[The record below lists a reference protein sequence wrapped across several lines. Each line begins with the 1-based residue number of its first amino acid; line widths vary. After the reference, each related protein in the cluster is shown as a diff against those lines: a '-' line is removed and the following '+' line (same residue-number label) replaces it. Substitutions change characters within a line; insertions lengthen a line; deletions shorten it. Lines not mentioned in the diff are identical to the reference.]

1 METTATLHGAVVCGC
16 RAILIFFRFL
26 QNGFDIVGLL
36 CDKNDMS
43 NTQTTKGNAMNVEL
57 IQAIQGK
64 LIDIATE
71 NGIDLADE
79 FKTRKAWKD
88 FVLSFTVKAV
98 MDVMHWDVRNAYD
111 AVLGDG
117 KFQELADGVWET
129 VNAN

>member
-1 METTATLHGAVVCGC
+1 
-16 RAILIFFRFL
+16 
-26 QNGFDIVGLL
+26 
-36 CDKNDMS
+36 
-43 NTQTTKGNAMNVEL
+43 MNVEL

-98 MDVMHWDVRNAYD
+98 MDVMQWDVRKAYD
-111 AVLGDG
+111 VVLGNG